1 MKNKNGL
8 SFKLAFFALIAF
20 SILIIAVGT
29 WINEWNEDYSSGLT
43 YDLGG
48 LDKLDEV
55 SEEAESQQSGISI
68 KSTNTGEEFEGTS
81 IRGVFGV
88 LNNIFQPFRVVFGDG
103 GMLDNVTERFG
114 IPDYLRQALVAMMV
128 IGITFT
134 LVGIFFRLN
143 RRNV

>member
-81 IRGVFGV
+81 IRGVFG
-88 LNNIFQPFRVVFGDG
+88 DG